1 MLKQQEKVAE
11 SWNKAWEEQILQS
24 FIPKRSQWTKTDD
37 LPQAGDICIF
47 QRTEM
52 SLGGPTYRIG
62 RVREAVKSK
71 DGLVRKLILEYKNAN
86 EKVFRT
92 TDRNPR
98 QTAILHRESEVE
110 LTQQLNIAAKEANL
124 AVMGKSTS

>member
-1 MLKQQEKVAE
+1 MGGANIAV
-11 SWNKAWEEQILQS
+11 
-24 FIPKRSQWTKTDD
+24 FHTKEIAMDKNRRPTTS
-37 LPQAGDICIF
+37 IF

-62 RVREAVKSK
+62 RVREAVKGK